1 MVYLLK
7 FAELWTGIPYR
18 KLEIASWKNVYFG
31 KWIIMKKKI
40 LVIDDELSIRML
52 LENFLSKTYE
62 VITKND
68 GMEGV
73 QWLEQGNMPDLIVAD
88 IQMPNMNGNDFIK
101 NIRASGFFKEIPLI
115 MLSGIE
121 SSQEKVKCLKLGAN
135 DYMVKPFNPEE
146 LSIRIELLLARK

>member
-1 MVYLLK
+1 MVNQL
-7 FAELWTGIPYR
+7 
-18 KLEIASWKNVYFG
+18 N
-31 KWIIMKKKI
+31 MKKKI

-52 LENFLSKTYE
+52 LENFLSKTYD
-62 VITKND
+62 VVTKND

-88 IQMPNMNGNDFIK
+88 IQMPNMNGNDFII
-101 NIRASGFFKEIPLI
+101 NIRSSGYFKEIPLI

-146 LSIRIELLLARK
+146 LSIRIEILLARK

>member
-1 MVYLLK
+1 M
-7 FAELWTGIPYR
+7 
-18 KLEIASWKNVYFG
+18 
-31 KWIIMKKKI
+31 MKKKI

-88 IQMPNMNGNDFIK
+88 IQMPNMDGYDFIK
-101 NIRASGFFKEIPLI
+101 NIRASGYFKEIPLI

>member
-1 MVYLLK
+1 
-7 FAELWTGIPYR
+7 
-18 KLEIASWKNVYFG
+18 
-31 KWIIMKKKI
+31 MKKKI

-52 LENFLSKTYE
+52 LENFLSKIYE

-73 QWLEQGNMPDLIVAD
+73 QWLEQGNIPDLIVAD

-101 NIRASGFFKEIPLI
+101 NIRSSGFFKEIPLI

-135 DYMVKPFNPEE
+135 DYLVKPFNPEE
-146 LSIRIELLLARK
+146 LAIRIELLLARK